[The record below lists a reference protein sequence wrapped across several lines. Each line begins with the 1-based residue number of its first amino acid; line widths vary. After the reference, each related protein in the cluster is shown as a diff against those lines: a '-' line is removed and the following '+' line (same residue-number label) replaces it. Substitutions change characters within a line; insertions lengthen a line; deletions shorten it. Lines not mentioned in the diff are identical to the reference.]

1 MRKKARIIEIR
12 GIKGLF
18 MVAFVVSCLCAGFVF
33 FPAKCAAAAWNYVAT
48 NYIALPL
55 ISFWQGLL
63 LWAAIALTV
72 YIVNSRTKM
81 LSYKTASAL
90 NEEEMKTL
98 MERIK
103 IQAEA
108 RRLNSILMND
118 EDRKKEDAAKLENK
132 DISEKHS

>member
-12 GIKGLF
+12 GVRGLF

-33 FPAKCAAAAWNYVAT
+33 FPAKCAASAWNYVAS
-48 NYIALPL
+48 NYIDLPL
-55 ISFWQGLL
+55 ISLWQGLL
-63 LWAAIALTV
+63 LWAAVALSV

-81 LSYKTASAL
+81 LSYKTVSAL
-90 NEEEMKTL
+90 NEQEMKTL

-108 RRLNSILMND
+108 RRLNSMLMND
-118 EDRKKEDAAKLENK
+118 DELKKDDTKIENK
-132 DISEKHS
+132 DVSEKHS

>member
-12 GIKGLF
+12 GIRGLF
-18 MVAFVVSCLCAGFVF
+18 MVAFVASCLCAGFVL
-33 FPAKCAAAAWNYVAT
+33 FPAKCAAAAWNYVAS

-55 ISFWQGLL
+55 ISLWQGLL
-63 LWAAIALTV
+63 LWAAIALSV
-72 YIVNSRTKM
+72 FIINSRTKM

-103 IQAEA
+103 LQAEA
-108 RRLNSILMND
+108 RRLNNLLMKDKEVNND
-118 EDRKKEDAAKLENK
+118 DAKIENK
-132 DISEKHS
+132 DISKKHS